1 MSEESPR
8 PGSNLVSRYLSD
20 SEISIIQAMLLG
32 VRSLSLTPEALSE
45 IRVEDMD
52 DGGMGSIKF
61 ESKKSERRLGS
72 DLARET
78 FVDEDG
84 VEVIATLSLDN
95 YGDLFELDIWKVDFS
110 PVVNLRHRG
119 SSTAS

>member
-1 MSEESPR
+1 
-8 PGSNLVSRYLSD
+8 
-20 SEISIIQAMLLG
+20 
-32 VRSLSLTPEALSE
+32 
-45 IRVEDMD
+45 MD
-52 DGGMGSIKF
+52 DGGMGSIRF
-61 ESKKSERRLGS
+61 ESKKPGRRLGS

-110 PVVNLRHRG
+110 PVVSLRHKG
-119 SSTAS
+119 SSTVS